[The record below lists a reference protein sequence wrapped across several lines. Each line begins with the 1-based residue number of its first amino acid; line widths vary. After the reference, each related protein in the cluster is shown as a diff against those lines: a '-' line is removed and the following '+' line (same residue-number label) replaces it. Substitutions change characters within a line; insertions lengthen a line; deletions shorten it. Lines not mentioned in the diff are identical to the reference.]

1 MRMAG
6 CPVRSRWMLLP
17 VLVLLAAFTAGC
29 YAPPKGQQ
37 LSRTAVLTPD
47 QEDDI
52 GGSFI
57 ESGDIRTIS
66 AQMTAAIL
74 SVPEVA
80 EREDTVRIALAPIK
94 NSTRYVIDKEIFSK
108 RLRLELNR
116 VSEGRIR
123 FFAQGMGQS
132 VRAEIFEEQQ
142 EDIWDDVTDQ
152 AAKAIVDSP
161 LVKNAASVLH
171 VAVLPVKNVNLAGG
185 INADS
190 LTAMIRAKVAEK
202 AGGRVVFLSR
212 EANGKVTEQIL
223 DEKDLKDQGL
233 VNRKQ
238 MKDLYGVDLFLG
250 GEFIAKSMM
259 AESAKEVT
267 EVTSGPSPDDPGV
280 VQTTSTQ
287 TTKKPNVTK
296 YLSLRLIDAETATVP
311 FEKMLKVE
319 SKMQSGVGKSDF
331 LLTGELSALSKASLG
346 GNRSDYVLM
355 SFQLVDIASN
365 EIIWEEG
372 YETKR
377 KTEASV
383 IYR

>member
-1 MRMAG
+1 MRKVG
-6 CPVRSRWMLLP
+6 CPFRSRWLLP
-17 VLVLLAAFTAGC
+17 SLVLLAAMTAGC

-57 ESGDIRTIS
+57 ESSDIRTIA
-66 AQMTAAIL
+66 AQMTAALL
-74 SVPEVA
+74 SVPEIA
-80 EREDTVRIALAPIK
+80 ERDDAVRIAFAPIK

-116 VSEGRIR
+116 VSEGRIK
-123 FFAQGMGQS
+123 FFAQGMGQG
-132 VRAEIFEEQQ
+132 VRAQILDEQQ
-142 EDIWDDVTDQ
+142 EDIWDDITDE

-161 LVKNAASVLH
+161 LVKNAPSILH
-171 VAVLPVKNVNLAGG
+171 VAVLPVKNMNLAGV
-185 INADS
+185 NADS

-212 EANGKVTEQIL
+212 EANGKVTEQVL

-238 MKDLYGVDLFLG
+238 MKDLYGVDMFLT

-259 AESAKEVT
+259 VESAKDVT
-267 EVTSGPSPDDPGV
+267 EVSSGPSADDPGV
-280 VQTTSTQ
+280 TETTSTQ
-287 TTKKPNVTK
+287 VTKKPNVTK
-296 YLSLRLIDAETATVP
+296 YLSLRLVDAETATVP
-311 FEKMLKVE
+311 FEKLLKVE
-319 SKMQSGVGKSDF
+319 SKMQSGVGRSDF

-355 SFQLVDIASN
+355 SFQLVDPASN
-365 EIIWEEG
+365 EIVWEDG

-377 KTEASV
+377 KTETSI